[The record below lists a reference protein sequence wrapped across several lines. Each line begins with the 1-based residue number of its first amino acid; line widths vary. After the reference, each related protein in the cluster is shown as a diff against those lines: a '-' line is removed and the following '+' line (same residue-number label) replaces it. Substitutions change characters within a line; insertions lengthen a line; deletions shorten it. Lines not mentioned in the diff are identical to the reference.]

1 MAAFAH
7 MPETNSASI
16 SAPHTASSDTVTHRI
31 LPFGMR
37 DNFCYPAFASMQATG
52 GATASDAVEV
62 LISYSHRDDKLREAL
77 ETHLSLLRRQG
88 FISVW
93 QDRRISAGAEWK
105 EQINAHLDSAQVI
118 LLLVSPDFLAS
129 DYCYEVEVKR
139 AIERHDVGTARV
151 IPVILRSV
159 DWHDAPFGKLQALP
173 KDGKPILR
181 WSDRD
186 EAFRTVVAGI
196 RGAVQELRAG
206 TSLPVSPA
214 VVSDDG
220 LPARDDLH
228 SKEIDQLRAGIN
240 EIELLWMS
248 TWKERD
254 VTVDPVHRLRLERQQ
269 EGLDQKR
276 EELLKHL
283 KLLEDKQLAARL

>member
-1 MAAFAH
+1 
-7 MPETNSASI
+7 
-16 SAPHTASSDTVTHRI
+16 
-31 LPFGMR
+31 
-37 DNFCYPAFASMQATG
+37 MQATG

>member
-1 MAAFAH
+1 